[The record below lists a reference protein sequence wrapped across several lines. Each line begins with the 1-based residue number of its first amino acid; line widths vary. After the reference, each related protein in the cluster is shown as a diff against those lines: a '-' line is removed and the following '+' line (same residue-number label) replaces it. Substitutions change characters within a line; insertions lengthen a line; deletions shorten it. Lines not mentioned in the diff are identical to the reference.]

1 MIDRSLRIA
10 IACYP
15 SYGGSGIVATELG
28 IALAERGHD
37 VHFLAYADLP
47 RLSGSS
53 RVQVHKVEVSAYPLF
68 KFPPYDL
75 ALTSKILELLGRE
88 SLDILHV
95 HYAIPHSICA
105 YLARQIHPD
114 PTVRV
119 VTTLHGTDIT
129 VVGADEAYREVTCF
143 GIRHSDRI
151 IAVSEHLALETRQ
164 LFGVDCPIHVIPNF
178 VDTERFCPGE
188 KSVAPP
194 FTLVHLSNFRDV
206 KRPLDVIQ
214 AFAILRRH
222 VDARLTLIG
231 DGPLLQDC
239 LDLAERLLVRDLVDS
254 LGAVQDVASVLACC
268 DLLLQPSGS
277 EAFGLAALEAMA
289 CGTPVVGYKIG
300 GLPEVIID
308 GETGFLVPFRDVRA
322 LAARA
327 TQVLTDEKLRRR
339 MAREGRR
346 RAVEVF
352 NVSHCVDLHEALY
365 LSALAD
371 PPSP

>member
-68 KFPPYDL
+68 KYPPYDL
-75 ALTSKILELLGRE
+75 ALTSKILELLNKE
-88 SLDILHV
+88 PLDILHV
-95 HYAIPHSICA
+95 HYAIPHAICA

-114 PTVRV
+114 TSVRV

-129 VVGADEAYREVTCF
+129 VVGADEAYREVTRF
-143 GIRHSDRI
+143 GIQHSDRV
-151 IAVSEHLALETRQ
+151 IAVSEHLARETRQ
-164 LFGVDCPIHVIPNF
+164 LFEVDRPIQVIPNF
-178 VDTERFCPGE
+178 VDTQRFRPGE
-188 KSVAPP
+188 KSVGPP
-194 FTLVHLSNFRDV
+194 FTMAHLSNFRAV

-214 AFAILRRH
+214 AFAIVRRH

-231 DGPLLQDC
+231 DGPQLQDC
-239 LDLAERLLVRDLVDS
+239 LKLAERLFVRELVDS
-254 LGAVQDVASVLACC
+254 LGPVQDVASALACC

-289 CGTPVVGYKIG
+289 CGTPVVGYQIG
-300 GLPEVIID
+300 GLPEVIVD
-308 GETGFLVPFRDVRA
+308 GETGFLVQFRDVRA

-327 TQVLTDEKLRRR
+327 TQVLTNDKLRFK
-339 MAREGRR
+339 MAAEGRR
-346 RAVEVF
+346 RAEEVF
-352 NVSHCVDLHEALY
+352 NVARCVDLHEALY
-365 LSALAD
+365 MAALAD
-371 PPSP
+371 SISS